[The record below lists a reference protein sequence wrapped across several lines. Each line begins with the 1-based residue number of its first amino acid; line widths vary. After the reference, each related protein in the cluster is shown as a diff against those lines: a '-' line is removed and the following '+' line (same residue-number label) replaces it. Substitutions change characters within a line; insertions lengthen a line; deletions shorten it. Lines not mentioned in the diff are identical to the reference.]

1 MKKGFTLMEILFV
14 LLVIALVVSFAV
26 PAIRSVRYDVYN
38 SRAKAALKK
47 LAEARRSYYQQTKGS
62 DISGGFSGS
71 VAENYVSPDYKCQ
84 DVAASGIPGSRT
96 NSDVSQLFACGFLD
110 WRDFVDLPYNFIMC
124 GTSRPIGSQPCI
136 ALDGSNT
143 VYAAAMGIQ
152 GQAGS
157 KYEST
162 SQYFMSVGA
171 DMQVRDNLE

>member
-62 DISGGFSGS
+62 DISGGFGGS
-71 VAENYVSPDYKCQ
+71 VAESYASYTCQ

-124 GTSRPIGSQPCI
+124 GTSLPIGSQPCI
-136 ALDGSNT
+136 ALDGSNM

-157 KYEST
+157 KYESP
-162 SQYFMSVGA
+162 SQYFMSIGA

>member
-71 VAENYVSPDYKCQ
+71 VAESYASYTCQ
-84 DVAASGIPGSRT
+84 HVAASGIPGSRT

-124 GTSRPIGSQPCI
+124 GTSLPIGSQPCI
-136 ALDGSNT
+136 ALDGSNM

-157 KYEST
+157 KYESP
-162 SQYFMSVGA
+162 SQYFMSIGA

>member
-71 VAENYVSPDYKCQ
+71 VAESYASYTCQ

-157 KYEST
+157 KYESP
-162 SQYFMSVGA
+162 SQYFMSIGA

>member
-62 DISGGFSGS
+62 DISGGFGGS
-71 VAENYVSPDYKCQ
+71 VAESYASYTCQ
-84 DVAASGIPGSRT
+84 HVAASGIPGSRT

-124 GTSRPIGSQPCI
+124 GASRPVGLQPCI
-136 ALDGSNT
+136 ALDGGNT
-143 VYAAAMGIQ
+143 VYAAAMGAQ
-152 GQAGS
+152 GRAGS
-157 KYEST
+157 KYEPA
-162 SQYFMSVGA
+162 SQYFMSIGA

>member
-62 DISGGFSGS
+62 DITTSSFSAASAGTYAGKS
-71 VAENYVSPDYKCQ
+71 CQ
-84 DVAASGIPGSRT
+84 AVAASGIPGSRT
-96 NSDVSQLFACGFLD
+96 TSSVDQLFACGFLD
-110 WRDFVDLPYNFIMC
+110 WRDFDGLPYTFHIC
-124 GTSRPIGSQPCI
+124 SLGTTSASAPCKSLDTTNSI
-136 ALDGSNT
+136 VYVGALGNNDAGDKYKSASN
-143 VYAAAMGIQ
+143 
-152 GQAGS
+152 
-157 KYEST
+157 
-162 SQYFMSVGA
+162 YFMSIGM

>member
-71 VAENYVSPDYKCQ
+71 VAENYVSSDYKCQ

-96 NSDVSQLFACGFLD
+96 TSSVDQLFACGFLD
-110 WRDFVDLPYNFIMC
+110 WRDFDGLPYTFHIC
-124 GTSRPIGSQPCI
+124 SLGTTGADAPCKS
-136 ALDGSNT
+136 LDATNDIVYAGAQGNSDAGDKYKSGSN
-143 VYAAAMGIQ
+143 
-152 GQAGS
+152 
-157 KYEST
+157 
-162 SQYFMSVGA
+162 YFMSVGA

>member
-71 VAENYVSPDYKCQ
+71 VAESYASEPCQ

-110 WRDFVDLPYNFIMC
+110 WRDFVDLPYNFVMC
-124 GTSRPIGSQPCI
+124 GTSRPIGLQPCI
-136 ALDGSNT
+136 ALDGSNM

-157 KYEST
+157 KYESP
-162 SQYFMSVGA
+162 SQYFMSIGA

>member
-62 DISGGFSGS
+62 DITTGS
-71 VAENYVSPDYKCQ
+71 FAASLAGTYAGQTCL
-84 DVAASGIPGSRT
+84 DVAASGIPGSR
-96 NSDVSQLFACGFLD
+96 NFSSVNQLFACGFLD
-110 WRDFVDLPYNFIMC
+110 WKDFDGLPYTFRIC
-124 GTSRPIGSQPCI
+124 SLGTTSASAPCKSLDTTNSI
-136 ALDGSNT
+136 VYVGALGNDDAGDKYKSASN
-143 VYAAAMGIQ
+143 
-152 GQAGS
+152 
-157 KYEST
+157 
-162 SQYFMSVGA
+162 YFMSVGA